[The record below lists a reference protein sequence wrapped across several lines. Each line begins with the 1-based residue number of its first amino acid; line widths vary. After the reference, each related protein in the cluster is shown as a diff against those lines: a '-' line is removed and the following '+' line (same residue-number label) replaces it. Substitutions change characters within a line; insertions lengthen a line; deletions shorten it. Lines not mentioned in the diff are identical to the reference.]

1 MFCLPFFPI
10 FSNGME
16 VDGLHIRVDLTG
28 QNNKVI
34 LILSLTFLYSHLLS
48 IYPSVRKLI
57 PVKPA
62 LFLSQYLVITEFKK
76 TLQWLSNVSSDFLQ
90 TLKQTLPKLSEDYQA
105 TFEQFWINNYVKE
118 DNIFILVC
126 CDTVRNKVN
135 IKHLLFWGKLKGF
148 FVIDHALKNSLS
160 GFVC

>member
-1 MFCLPFFPI
+1 MMFCLPFFPI

-28 QNNKVI
+28 QNNKVV

-62 LFLSQYLVITEFKK
+62 LFLSQYLVIAEFKK
-76 TLQWLSNVSSDFLQ
+76 TLQ
-90 TLKQTLPKLSEDYQA
+90 
-105 TFEQFWINNYVKE
+105 
-118 DNIFILVC
+118 
-126 CDTVRNKVN
+126 
-135 IKHLLFWGKLKGF
+135 
-148 FVIDHALKNSLS
+148 
-160 GFVC
+160 